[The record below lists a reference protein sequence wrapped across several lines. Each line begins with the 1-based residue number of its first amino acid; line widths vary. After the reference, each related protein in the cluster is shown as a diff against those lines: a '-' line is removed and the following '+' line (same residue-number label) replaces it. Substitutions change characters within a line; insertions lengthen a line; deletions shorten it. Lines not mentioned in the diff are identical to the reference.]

1 MYIQEKYAINDPLIV
16 YFLPSTF
23 MSRILNHKQLLN
35 LKPYFENFLKNSLSK
50 YDMETR
56 KYVTN
61 SDLPMFW
68 EDERLDVWWNKVF
81 KSSRLPV
88 LSSLVHPF
96 LSILTRPTAE
106 C

>member
-1 MYIQEKYAINDPLIV
+1 
-16 YFLPSTF
+16 
-23 MSRILNHKQLLN
+23 
-35 LKPYFENFLKNSLSK
+35 
-50 YDMETR
+50 METR

-88 LSSLVHPF
+88 LSSLVHP

-106 C
+106 CSFNIMNDIIDRMEINTCSAIMTT